1 METKSVELIKYPEE
15 VMMDSISRVVN
26 AAVRGK
32 SEFEKVD
39 IENFKS
45 EQTEIINKD
54 CKNAENER

>member
-32 SEFEKVD
+32 SEFEKEEEN
-39 IENFKS
+39 IEQAK
-45 EQTEIINKD
+45 
-54 CKNAENER
+54 A